1 MDYSSV
7 RIEILNIPHLKSLG
21 NKQCCKRY
29 FYRFINVLPTQST
42 MNLLAKQ
49 LNYKFTFPKEVYKLD
64 EDVDV
69 HAWVTT
75 ERLND
80 YESIFILSE
89 NEPDESIIHMY
100 GIRSL
105 PVKVEKVFG
114 MIESIQGDPR
124 EMWIK
129 DRDFGLK

>member
-1 MDYSSV
+1 MD
-7 RIEILNIPHLKSLG
+7 
-21 NKQCCKRY
+21 
-29 FYRFINVLPTQST
+29 
-42 MNLLAKQ
+42 LLAKQ
-49 LNYKFTFPKEVYKLD
+49 LDYKFTFSKEVYELA

-69 HAWVTT
+69 YAWVTI

-89 NEPDESIIHMY
+89 NEPDESIVHMY

-114 MIESIQGDPR
+114 TVESIQGDSR
-124 EMWIK
+124 EIWIK
-129 DRDFGLK
+129 DRILE